1 MIEVNL
7 RTRPAVSADR
17 QQIADLILSQQQIH
31 RHLDWRAPLE
41 WLGYQPYFV
50 LEKEGR
56 LVAALAC
63 PPDPP
68 SIFWIRLFVFDSN
81 LTESSAWS
89 PLWDAARRELTS
101 LSSATV
107 AAITVQRWFESV
119 LIKNGFAVAQRI
131 VMLEWNRQPFKSYPV
146 SSGIALRPMTVDD
159 LPRVAEVDA
168 AAFEPLWQN
177 SCQALNNAFS
187 QATYA
192 SVAEDKLGFVGYQLS
207 TGNPFGA
214 HLARLAVRPEA
225 QRQGIASA
233 LISDLMAHICRD
245 DSLARI
251 TVNTQSDNNSSL
263 ALYEKIGFRRTG
275 EQYPVYIYRE
285 EGHGTT
291 G

>member
-1 MIEVNL
+1 MIEANL
-7 RTRPAVSADR
+7 RTRPAVSADQ
-17 QQIADLILSQQQIH
+17 QQIADLILFQQQIH

-50 LEKEGR
+50 LEKDGR
-56 LVAALAC
+56 IVAALAC

-68 SIFWIRLFVFDSN
+68 SIFWIRLFVFDAN
-81 LTESSAWS
+81 LSEASAWS
-89 PLWDAARRELTS
+89 PLWDVTRRELTS
-101 LSSATV
+101 LTGATV
-107 AAITVQRWFESV
+107 VAITPQHWFESI
-119 LIKNGFAVAQRI
+119 LIENGFTLAQHI
-131 VMLEWNRQPFKSYPV
+131 VLLEWNRQSFKSYPIPN
-146 SSGIALRPMTVDD
+146 GIRLRPMTFED

-177 SCQALNNAFS
+177 SLPALSKALS
-187 QATYA
+187 QAIYA
-192 SVAEDKLGFVGYQLS
+192 SVAENESGFVGYQLS

-225 QRQGIASA
+225 QGRGIASA
-233 LISDLMAHICRD
+233 LISDLMAHVCRD
-245 DSLARI
+245 ENLSRI
-251 TVNTQSDNNSSL
+251 TVNTQSDNGTSL

-285 EGHGTT
+285 EDHGTT